1 MKWYGKV
8 GLVVTIVLLATVSL
22 VWAGS
27 RSTAWLGVYT
37 QSVDADLA
45 DAFALSVDHGAIVNE
60 VVKDSPADEA
70 GLREDDIIISLGS
83 DRIRDD
89 EDLIDLVSDQDPGDE
104 VVLKVLRDGKEKEI
118 KVILGKRPRSWRW
131 HDDSRWF
138 SSPRAP
144 RAPKAPRV
152 PKAYSYYFDSFD
164 HEYPYIGV
172 TLLEVSKRTA
182 ESLGADGFGV
192 LIDDVEEDSPAEKG
206 GLIPG
211 DLIVAIDDEEVYEPS
226 DIQDIIRSLDE
237 GDMARVEI
245 VRNHDRAT
253 LEVEVEL
260 DEGGTFYGGPGFL
273 RLPDLPD
280 IDFSFPRMKGLRF
293 GHSLDLDYFDSEE
306 FREEMEELEKEMARL
321 KKELRNLKKSLE

>member
-1 MKWYGKV
+1 MRWFGKV
-8 GLVVTIVLLATVSL
+8 GLVATIVLLATVSL

-45 DAFALSVDHGAIVNE
+45 EAFALMVDHGVIVNE
-60 VVKDSPADEA
+60 VIKDSPADEA
-70 GLREDDIIISLGS
+70 GLREDDIIISLDG

-104 VVLKVLRDGKEKEI
+104 VVLIIFRDGKEKEI
-118 KVILGKRPRSWRW
+118 KVVLGKRPRSWRR

-144 RAPKAPRV
+144 RAPKA
-152 PKAYSYYFDSFD
+152 YSYYFDSFD
-164 HEYPYIGV
+164 HEYPYVGV

-206 GLIPG
+206 GLMPG
-211 DLIVAIDDEEVYEPS
+211 DLIVAIDGEEVYEPS
-226 DIQDIIRSLDE
+226 DVRDIIRSLDE
-237 GDMARVEI
+237 GDVARVEI
-245 VRNHDRAT
+245 VRNHDRVT
-253 LEVEVEL
+253 LEVEVKL
-260 DEGGTFYGGPGFL
+260 DGGGTFYGGPGFL
-273 RLPDLPD
+273 RLSDPPD
-280 IDFSFPRMKGLRF
+280 IDFSFPKMKGLRF
-293 GHSLDLDYFDSEE
+293 GHNSDLDYFYSKE
-306 FREEMEELEKEMARL
+306 FHEEMEELEKEMARL
-321 KKELRNLKKSLE
+321 KKELRSLKKSLE